1 MSSDKHKLH
10 DESYYV
16 GVSVSFTG
24 KQEDKGLVCKVHKC
38 PAGNGLISRM
48 P

>member
-1 MSSDKHKLH
+1 MSSDEHKLH

-24 KQEDKGLVCKVHKC
+24 KKIKGSFVRCTNALLEMV
-38 PAGNGLISRM
+38 
-48 P
+48 